1 MAATSSFTLVSGSSA
16 SGGATSP
23 GEQKGWLVPWY
34 EYHGTMVLTLTVHLR
49 VRAQYC
55 TVRVGICT
63 HEPPVQAALTNLE
76 SH

>member
-34 EYHGTMVLTLTVHLR
+34 EYHGTHAHGTLTGTSRNLHT
-49 VRAQYC
+49 RAA
-55 TVRVGICT
+55 RASG
-63 HEPPVQAALTNLE
+63 ADK
-76 SH
+76 S

>member
-34 EYHGTMVLTLTVHLR
+34 EYHGTHAHGTLTG
-49 VRAQYC
+49 
-55 TVRVGICT
+55 TWVRVGICT